1 MPTDARERLAGLM
14 LDALDFGVPK
24 QPARPKLKPS
34 MDPNLK
40 RGRAQGITEAGKRVA
55 GNLRK
60 LVGDIMK
67 ETREGKLFEMKDG
80 TGNVEV
86 RTRTVDEILAEWR
99 GTLKTAQIGGSIE
112 RNAKFMSQNQNRS
125 DFESRVLSLY
135 KALDGTI
142 EKEDALKSQVKRVR
156 KDEMSLTAL
165 VTLFKRVTDN
175 LDLIDKHT
183 EAVKISIG
191 NGQRTQRAKN
201 KDLQMLADAEKALG
215 GALAEAQKSI
225 LARKKVL

>member
-1 MPTDARERLAGLM
+1 MPTYARERLAGLM
-14 LDALDFGVPK
+14 LDALDFGGPK

-34 MDPNLK
+34 MDPNLL

-60 LVGDIMK
+60 LVGDIMQ
-67 ETREGKLFEMKDG
+67 ETREGKLFEMKDR
-80 TGNVEV
+80 TGKVEN

-112 RNAKFMSQNQNRS
+112 RNAKFMSQNKNRS

-142 EKEDALKSQVKRVR
+142 ETKEASKSEVKRVR
-156 KDEMSLTAL
+156 KDEMSLAAL
-165 VTLFKRVTDN
+165 VGLFKRVTDN
-175 LDLIDKHT
+175 LGQIEQHT
-183 EAVKISIG
+183 KAVKKRID
-191 NGQRTQRAKN
+191 NGQRTKRAKD
-201 KDLQMLADAEKALG
+201 KDLQMLADAERELRD
-215 GALAEAQKSI
+215 ALAAAHESI
-225 LARKKVL
+225 LAGKKV